1 MKKIALILLFGVL
14 LVITGCG
21 KNLYL
26 PESESDRVFTTVGI
40 EEEIYYGDGY
50 TISIPS
56 KSYRYEKD
64 YEDGSLEETWKNIK
78 KDDAEV
84 KVITYKNTDEISA
97 RNKFLKDN
105 DEYIFEDLMGY
116 SLCGVEPDGDMLWFR
131 LYESNGTVY
140 VISWEYSK
148 DTSEE
153 LKKELSNIAETFMV
167 AQ

>member
-26 PESESDRVFTTVGI
+26 PESESDRVFTTLGI

-64 YEDGSLEETWKNIK
+64 YEDGNLEETWKNIK

-84 KVITYKNTDEISA
+84 KVRGN
-97 RNKFLKDN
+97 
-105 DEYIFEDLMGY
+105 
-116 SLCGVEPDGDMLWFR
+116 
-131 LYESNGTVY
+131 
-140 VISWEYSK
+140 
-148 DTSEE
+148 
-153 LKKELSNIAETFMV
+153 
-167 AQ
+167 